1 MWKTAFIKNYLI
13 HSRILCPIWC
23 SGYSSDGVWSIY
35 FWTKSNTWELHIAI
49 FSFLLIHIFSSF
61 THLMFYFN
69 YTWKDPVDAVYYF
82 FFILMFSPI
91 FRRKRWKETFRK
103 HMNIY
108 WKSLIVFFFQFSSQ
122 KSAISTSSTYG
133 SWLGVKL
140 LLRCTW
146 VYPQMLIIRC
156 FLLPSKSFSITRG
169 FTRQLYNL
177 SLLRHVKWN
186 HFLYLFCIIWN
197 LKRHNESVA
206 NQ

>member
-1 MWKTAFIKNYLI
+1 MLKTAFKNDLI
-13 HSRILCPIWC
+13 HSWILCPIWC

-49 FSFLLIHIFSSF
+49 FSFLLMHIFSSF

-91 FRRKRWKETFRK
+91 FRRNIERK
-103 HMNIY
+103 HFANTWIY
-108 WKSLIVFFFQFSSQ
+108 TGNPCQYFFFQFSSQ
-122 KSAISTSSTYG
+122 KSAISTSSTCG
-133 SWLGVKL
+133 SWLAVKL

-177 SLLRHVKWN
+177 NLLRHVKWN
-186 HFLYLFCIIWN
+186 HFLHLFCIIWN